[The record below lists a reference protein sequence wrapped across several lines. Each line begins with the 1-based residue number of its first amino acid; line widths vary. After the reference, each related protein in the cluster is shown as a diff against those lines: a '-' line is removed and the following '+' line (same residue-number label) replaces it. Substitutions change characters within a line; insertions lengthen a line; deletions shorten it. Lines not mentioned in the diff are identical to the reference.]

1 MALDGRV
8 LLRRRTCRW
17 SSARRCRRRSRRAPW
32 WCCLWFRA
40 WCRGRRPSRRRGR
53 PRQRRPEQRLRP
65 SRWGFRQTGCLG
77 VPTWPRRVAT
87 KTGGVGV
94 PTAAATAA
102 AAAAPTAATTAAST
116 STPSSPPS
124 VSAGNGGNGG
134 RGGAA
139 PDGGDGSTGDA
150 GGDAAVNAFPVVRR
164 DSRAAPAPCPG
175 CDCLPSLL
183 FSERPHVLRRLR
195 GPLTRLH
202 ATDSSTALVD
212 PLHSSRGP
220 PLYYHQRRGRRGAST
235 TRPTAGEGR
244 APTTTA
250 RRSRPGSSWPSS
262 CMCCT
267 RQVASRDS
275 WRIPGR
281 VPPR

>member
-1 MALDGRV
+1 MRHGGAASGFVRGAVGDGQAADVGAHGSDAR
-8 LLRRRTCRW
+8 
-17 SSARRCRRRSRRAPW
+17 SSGCVHHGGGSDRRA
-32 WCCLWFRA
+32 A
-40 WCRGRRPSRRRGR
+40 WGCRHGRGGSPPRRGA
-53 PRQRRPEQRLRP
+53 
-65 SRWGFRQTGCLG
+65 W
-77 VPTWPRRVAT
+77 
-87 KTGGVGV
+87 GV

-139 PDGGDGSTGDA
+139 PDGGGGSTGDA

-183 FSERPHVLRRLR
+183 FSEQPHVLRRLP
-195 GPLTRLH
+195 GPLCTFSAATATRLH